1 VRQVSTQFS
10 SVMASDLSIDQLQKA
25 MKAIRELRASVSLVF
40 DKLHSG
46 MKDTESSGDKSF
58 LPELRECLSKVN
70 IDIE

>member
-1 VRQVSTQFS
+1 MRQVSTQFS